1 MNYELFV
8 AKRYL
13 TAKRKQAFISVITF
27 ISIMGITIG
36 VMALVIAI
44 ALITG
49 FQGDVQDKILESTS
63 HIMVPTLS
71 PGVLKDYPQ
80 LMSEIESL
88 KGVISATPV
97 AHDTVLLKGPSG
109 DKGVMLKG
117 IDFDLESLYSSWLQE
132 LESGQIPEPGLRRE
146 GILLG
151 RELAIGLGAGVGD
164 SIEVWAA
171 SSMSLSPVGPMLR
184 PKRFIVTG
192 IFNTGLY
199 EFDSSMTL
207 IRLEAAQKLFN
218 LDDEISYIQV
228 RIEDVFRA
236 PKIAAKIQEIIPPM
250 AYTMTWMEL
259 NESLFSALKLEKNI
273 MFLTITLIVIVAALN
288 IIATL
293 ILMVMEKTRDIG
305 ILMAMGATSRN
316 IRKIFFLQG
325 AMIGVIGTVAG
336 TALGLI
342 WCALANA
349 FELIKIPVDIYQI
362 SFVPFH
368 IKLGDLFLIMGITL
382 LISFLSTLFPSH
394 RAAKVDPV
402 IALKYE

>member
-27 ISIMGITIG
+27 ISILGITIG

-63 HIMVPTLS
+63 HIMVPTFS
-71 PGVLKDYPQ
+71 GGLKDYPQ
-80 LMSEIESL
+80 LISKIENL
-88 KGVISATPV
+88 NGVISATPV
-97 AHDTVLLKGPSG
+97 AHDNAFLIGPSQQSR
-109 DKGVMLKG
+109 GVMLKG
-117 IDFDLESLYSSWLQE
+117 LDFDQESKYSSWLQE
-132 LESGQIPEPGLRRE
+132 LESGKIPEPGMRRE
-146 GILLG
+146 GLLLG

-164 SIEVWAA
+164 EITIFTA
-171 SSMSLSPVGPMLR
+171 SSMSLSPIGLLPR
-184 PKRFIVTG
+184 PKRFIVAG

-199 EFDSSMTL
+199 EFDSSMAL

-218 LDDEISYIQV
+218 LDDEITYIQV

-236 PKIAAKIQEIIPPM
+236 PKIAEKIQEIIPPM
-250 AYTMTWMEL
+250 AHTMTWMEL

-273 MFLTITLIVIVAALN
+273 MFLTITLIVLVAALN

-325 AMIGVIGTVAG
+325 AMIGIIGTVTG
-336 TALGLI
+336 TVLGLI

-349 FELIKIPVDIYQI
+349 FELIKIPVDVYQI

-368 IKLGDLFLIMGITL
+368 IKIGDLFLIVGITL